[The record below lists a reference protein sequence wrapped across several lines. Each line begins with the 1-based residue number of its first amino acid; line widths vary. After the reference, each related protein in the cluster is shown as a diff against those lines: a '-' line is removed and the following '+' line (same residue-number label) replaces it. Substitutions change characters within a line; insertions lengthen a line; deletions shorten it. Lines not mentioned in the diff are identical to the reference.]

1 MLMRHFM
8 HLLLQQLGLAAAPAQ
23 PDAHDALLALRSLAF
38 QMSPQELDL
47 GPEKVPGP
55 VWGALFE
62 THDAGAPFSLLVLH
76 DGTAHLYLSTG
87 GGLIGSHGLSEVS
100 QASQRF
106 MTQANRLHHQ
116 ARPSQDHPLPAA
128 GMSSFY
134 FLTYQGVLCYTAPE
148 ARLGDGHDQLSPLFH
163 LARGVVAALESAHH
177 HQSRHTPPAR

>member
-8 HLLLQQLGLAAAPAQ
+8 HQLLQQLGLATAPAQ
-23 PDAHDALLALRSLAF
+23 PDANDDLLALRNLAF

-47 GPEKVPGP
+47 GPEKVSGP
-55 VWGALFE
+55 VWCALFE
-62 THDAGAPFSLLVLH
+62 THDARVPFSLLILH
-76 DGTAHLYLSTG
+76 DGSANLYLSTG
-87 GGLIGSHGLSEVS
+87 GGLIGSHGLSEVR

-106 MTQANRLHHQ
+106 MTQANRLHQQ
-116 ARPSQDHPLPAA
+116 ARPAPAHPLPAP

-148 ARLGDGHDQLSPLFH
+148 TRLGDGRDQLSPLFH

-177 HQSRHTPPAR
+177 HQSRHTPPTR